1 MKTLTITFSILFLS
15 LISFSQVIVPKHV
28 PYEPEIPAKITG
40 VTIYTSSAEI
50 HYENTVSLKKGKNTI
65 VFTDLTPFIVENSI
79 NVSIADNSVNIITVT
94 DKINYLKKV
103 YYKNSIGLRDSILKN
118 EDKLGLIDVKIETLE
133 KEKSLLFRGESIGG
147 VSEGVA
153 VSEIEKASE
162 FFNRRYSKINEEL
175 YYLNRQKTKLL
186 NANENFNLQINE
198 VSTTKGKSTSEIIV
212 VANSISSKKVKV
224 EYKLLTAN
232 AGWAPL
238 YDLKFNGPDK
248 DLDFVFRANVFNA
261 SKIDWNDVEIKLS
274 TANPT
279 TGFNLPSLNK
289 TDNAQKQNLQ
299 YENQNIEFK
308 TIQTNNIIAEYNI
321 KFKYSIPSD
330 GKPYLV
336 DVSETSMKS
345 SFSYIIIP
353 KMDNNGFLM
362 ANIPDW
368 NKYNLIS
375 GTTSIY
381 NHGTYMG
388 KTFLNTLTDNDT
400 LDVYLGKD
408 NTILTYRKEVNI
420 DNPRIIVGNTFVDK
434 TIVDITIKN
443 NYDKNISI
451 VLIDQVPV
459 FDARDKVKMN
469 ITGIEN
475 ALYNQSDGS
484 LNWQFS
490 LNPKESKEMR
500 FTYTIKAPKELAEN
514 VRMKKRRIREI
525 SCPAF

>member
-1 MKTLTITFSILFLS
+1 MKTLPITFSILFLS
-15 LISFSQVIVPKHV
+15 LISFSQVIVPKHGSDN
-28 PYEPEIPAKITG
+28 IITKANITG

-50 HYENTVSLKKGKNTI
+50 HYENSVTLKQGKNTI
-65 VFTDLTPFIVENSI
+65 LFTDLTPFIVENSI
-79 NVSIADNSVNIITVT
+79 NVSVADKSVNIITVT
-94 DKINYLKKV
+94 DKINYLKKID
-103 YYKNSIGLRDSILKN
+103 YGNNYNLRDSISKN
-118 EDKLGLIDVKIETLE
+118 TDKLGLIECQLEVLE
-133 KEKSLLFRGESIGG
+133 KEKSLLFKDESIGG
-147 VSEGVA
+147 VSWGVA
-153 VSEIEKASE
+153 VSEIEKASQ
-162 FFNRRYSKINEEL
+162 FFNKRYSKINEEL
-175 YYLNRQKTKLL
+175 YRLKKQKNELLEINKKLEWQIGMVS
-186 NANENFNLQINE
+186 ANSE
-198 VSTTKGKSTSEIIV
+198 KATSEIIV
-212 VANSISSKKVKV
+212 VVYSPTAKKMKFN
-224 EYKLLTAN
+224 YKLLTAN

-279 TGFNLPSLNK
+279 TGFNLPSLNNK
-289 TDNAQKQNLQ
+289 ANTQKQNLQ

-308 TIQTNNIIAEYNI
+308 TIQTNNVIAEYDI

-336 DVSETSMKS
+336 DVSEFSMKS

-375 GTTSIY
+375 GKTSIY

-408 NTILTYRKEVNI
+408 NSILTYRKEVNI
-420 DNPRIIVGNTFVDK
+420 NHPRIIIGNTFVDK

-459 FDARDKVKMN
+459 FDEKDKVKMN
-469 ITGIEN
+469 IIGIEN
-475 ALYNQSDGS
+475 ALYNQSEGS
-484 LNWQFS
+484 LNWHFS

-500 FTYTIKAPKELAEN
+500 FTYTIKAPKEFSEN
-514 VRMKKRRIREI
+514 VAQRKMRVREI
-525 SCPAF
+525 NCPSF